1 MGWSNRM
8 ARSFWEA
15 TSFVYS
21 HSLMLVFVFRKI
33 FWTSLCHTLSISV
46 DFSLSRCRV
55 EVTQIGG
62 RLKLKL
68 LLKRWWFI
76 FQTGKRVSAW
86 DDDPTSTSYF
96 LSGSGASGKRIA
108 IQDTGS
114 VHGWVLALVWW
125 INPKLPGVFKSVHF
139 FHFLSA
145 WWSLIFSILFHS
157 SSKSPSSN
165 FLRLVWC
172 RPAVKLWFASLKRM
186 GNSPIW
192 LSFLSGG
199 GATLF

>member
-1 MGWSNRM
+1 M
-8 ARSFWEA
+8 ARGIWEA

-21 HSLMLVFVFRKI
+21 HSLMLVFGFRKI
-33 FWTSLCHTLSISV
+33 FWTSLCHTLSLSV

-68 LLKRWWFI
+68 LLKRWRFI

-114 VHGWVLALVWW
+114 VHGWVLASVWW

-139 FHFLSA
+139 FSFLIR
-145 WWSLIFSILFHS
+145 LMIPDIFNSFSFCIEIAKQQLSQVSVVS
-157 SSKSPSSN
+157 SSGEALVRIIEKDGEFSDLTF
-165 FLRLVWC
+165 FLERWKQRC
-172 RPAVKLWFASLKRM
+172 FN
-186 GNSPIW
+186 G
-192 LSFLSGG
+192 
-199 GATLF
+199 